1 MSIFQSV
8 ALIKKSFPPG
18 TRVKG
23 SWVNGEELEPEPF
36 KGTVQPPSGETMKL
50 LPEGT
55 QKSDVIEVIAPRE
68 MTFTVADVDTRRKG
82 DIIVW
87 REKEY
92 EVIGAVL
99 MDNGL
104 LPHWELIARRPKEG

>member
-1 MSIFQSV
+1 MILV
-8 ALIKKSFPPG
+8 KKSFSPG

-36 KGTVQPPSGETMKL
+36 EGTAQPASGETL
-50 LPEGT
+50 RALPEGER
-55 QKSDVIEVIAPRE
+55 KSDVIEVIAPRE

-87 REKEY
+87 MEKEY
-92 EVIGAVL
+92 EVIGAAL
-99 MDNGL
+99 WDNL
-104 LPHWELIARRPKEG
+104 IPHWELVARRPKEGQA